1 MAELGN
7 GEARLR
13 GARQPQSLTHPG
25 EVSLSLSLTL
35 IIVCLGGS
43 DERRMGLAI

>member
-13 GARQPQSLTHPG
+13 EARQPQSLTHPG
-25 EVSLSLSLTL
+25 EVSPLPLSNSHH
-35 IIVCLGGS
+35 CLLGW
-43 DERRMGLAI
+43 